1 MNDIILNKKIS
12 VERCIKQIKEYYALN
27 QTIPFEQDY
36 LKQDAIAIN
45 LQRICETCIDI
56 ANYWIKRNKLG
67 LPQNSADAFSLLQ
80 QAGLI
85 PEHLKRSLTGM
96 VGFRNVL
103 IHEYRQLDLI
113 IMQDVIEHHL
123 QHPLDFAN
131 LAFHALK

>member
-12 VERCIKQIKEYYALN
+12 IERCVKQINEYYALN
-27 QTIPFEQDY
+27 QDIPFDQDY

-56 ANYWIKRNKLG
+56 ANYWIKRKKLG
-67 LPQNSADAFSLLQ
+67 LPQDSADAFALLCR
-80 QAGLI
+80 AGAI
-85 PEHLKRSLTGM
+85 SEDMNRALKGM

-103 IHEYRQLDLI
+103 THEYKKLDLA

-123 QHPLDFAN
+123 REPLDFAN
-131 LAFHALK
+131 RALQALD